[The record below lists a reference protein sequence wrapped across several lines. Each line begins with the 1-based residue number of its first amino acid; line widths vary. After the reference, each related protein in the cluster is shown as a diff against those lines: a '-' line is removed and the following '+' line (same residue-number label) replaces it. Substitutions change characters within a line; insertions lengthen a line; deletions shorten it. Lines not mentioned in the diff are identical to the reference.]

1 MSFGEDFEQLKRDFE
16 AAQLRIKELETELN
30 RPSQAKSEVSVGAE
44 VTPINEADVTL
55 RRLVQ
60 RIAMIL
66 QAEKI
71 VIMFYDREQGELI
84 GIPPSYGVDEAHLKV
99 FRMRATHGLSG
110 QVFREGEAIIFQD
123 AMTDPRTK
131 EDPFGLLNVS
141 NGVTVPLVIEK
152 RDEENRVVER
162 STIGVLHAF
171 NKRHGE
177 DFIDEDVRLLER
189 MARNVGSIIANLQ
202 MYREVVEER
211 EELVQTFEALSAG
224 LILVS
229 PEGRLSQINGTA
241 RAIFGVGA
249 EAIGKPGH
257 EMIES
262 EPLWHLLDE
271 VAQGNEGGKEEI
283 PVSIHGADYIYEV
296 QAAQVKNEDSKDL
309 GIVAIF
315 NDVTDI
321 RNIDKMKSS
330 FVAMASHELRTPLT
344 AIKGFSS
351 TLLDGL
357 DEEIYGKEDQ
367 REFLGIV
374 VSECDRLRRL
384 IDDLLNTSRIE
395 AGESLKPD
403 YSEFAFPQLLQKVV
417 AVQQQASNKHQ
428 VVLDVEGPLPSDD
441 HRRPGQARSDP
452 DEHPEQRDQ
461 VQPERRSGHRPRAA
475 RGRVRPDGSRGPGS
489 RHPEGPAQ
497 QGIREVP
504 PDQQRRQPEDLRH
517 RPRPVPYPPPRHR
530 SPHGRDLGGVGGRA
544 GFDVLG
550 QDPRP
555 AGRREGARRERLRG
569 SDREHGVVDA
579 AIEFDPVVQRHA
591 RLLALGVRHRHARR
605 QRRARFRARILEKED
620 RHQASFAV
628 VPLALREGPR
638 LRVDPDAV
646 ARGVLVDGLEGEV
659 EHRLPR
665 RFATDE
671 SRVEKVGEQGGCE
684 DAELHDGLPVSWT
697 LREIE
702 LEGFQV
708 RQFVRP
714 YEAVDDEA
722 RRRVLHL
729 RVRAHLER
737 LLQTHVE
744 VAEAIALAEVPA
756 DRL

>member
-1 MSFGEDFEQLKRDFE
+1 MTGVAFGEEYEQLKRDLE
-16 AAQLRIKELETELN
+16 AAQGRIQELETELN
-30 RPSQAKSEVSVGAE
+30 RPSTVRNTGESAPE

-84 GIPPSYGVDEAHLKV
+84 GIPPSYGVDEAHLKL

-123 AMTDPRTK
+123 AMTDARTK
-131 EDPFGLLNVS
+131 EDPFGLLKVS
-141 NGVTVPLVIEK
+141 NGVSVPLVIEK

-162 STIGVLHAF
+162 NTIGVLHAF

-229 PEGRLSQINGTA
+229 PEGKLSQMNGTA
-241 RAIFGVGA
+241 RAIFGAGSDA
-249 EAIGKPGH
+249 LGKPAR
-257 EMIES
+257 EALPS

-283 PVSIHGADYIYEV
+283 PVSIKGADYIYEV
-296 QAAQVKNEDSKDL
+296 QAAQVKNEESKDL

-315 NDVTDI
+315 NDITDI
-321 RNIDKMKSS
+321 KNIDKMKSS

-351 TLLDGL
+351 TLLEGL

-403 YSEFAFPQLLQKVV
+403 YSEFPFEPLLQKVV
-417 AVQQQASNKHQ
+417 AVQQQASNKHT
-428 VVLDVEGPLPSDD
+428 VVLSVESELPAKLIGDQDKLDQILTNILNNAIKYSPNGGQVTVHAKQEGDFVLMGVEDQGLGIPKDQLTKVFEKFHRVNNDDNRKIYGTGLGLFLVHHLVTDVHMGEIWVDSEVGEGSTFW
-441 HRRPGQARSDP
+441 
-452 DEHPEQRDQ
+452 
-461 VQPERRSGHRPRAA
+461 VKI
-475 RGRVRPDGSRGPGS
+475 
-489 RHPEGPAQ
+489 PAKL
-497 QGIREVP
+497 
-504 PDQQRRQPEDLRH
+504 DLEK
-517 RPRPVPYPPPRHR
+517 
-530 SPHGRDLGGVGGRA
+530 A
-544 GFDVLG
+544 
-550 QDPRP
+550 
-555 AGRREGARRERLRG
+555 
-569 SDREHGVVDA
+569 
-579 AIEFDPVVQRHA
+579 
-591 RLLALGVRHRHARR
+591 LALN
-605 QRRARFRARILEKED
+605 D
-620 RHQASFAV
+620 
-628 VPLALREGPR
+628 
-638 LRVDPDAV
+638 
-646 ARGVLVDGLEGEV
+646 
-659 EHRLPR
+659 
-665 RFATDE
+665 
-671 SRVEKVGEQGGCE
+671 
-684 DAELHDGLPVSWT
+684 
-697 LREIE
+697 
-702 LEGFQV
+702 
-708 RQFVRP
+708 
-714 YEAVDDEA
+714 
-722 RRRVLHL
+722 
-729 RVRAHLER
+729 
-737 LLQTHVE
+737 
-744 VAEAIALAEVPA
+744 
-756 DRL
+756 